1 MSPFTTAA
9 VAGRRLLAKRPWL
22 YWVVVA
28 AAALGVA
35 ASMLERSDRIDDAR
49 DAWGE
54 TTTVWVATR
63 SLAPGD
69 GVLAEAR
76 EVPAAV
82 APPQHVIS
90 VDGLTT
96 RQHVG
101 PGEIITERDVAAGTG
116 PQAITPPGWLAVPIV
131 ESPASGA
138 AIGDRV
144 QVASD
149 GLVIS
154 TDALVV
160 GLHDDVTVLAVPAHE
175 AALVPAAAAAG
186 TATLLLLP

>member
-1 MSPFTTAA
+1 MSPFTAGVA
-9 VAGRRLLAKRPWL
+9 VRRLLAKRPWL
-22 YWVVVA
+22 YWLVVG

-69 GVLAEAR
+69 PVLAEAR
-76 EVPAAV
+76 EVPVAV
-82 APPQHVIS
+82 APPQHVVS
-90 VDGLTT
+90 VDGLTM

-101 PGEIITERDVAAGTG
+101 PGEIIAERDVAAGTG
-116 PQAITPPGWLAVPIV
+116 PQAITPPGWLAVAIV

-138 AIGDRV
+138 AVGDGV
-144 QVASD
+144 
-149 GLVIS
+149 VIS

-160 GLHDDVTVLAVPAHE
+160 GLHDDVTVLAVPANE

-186 TATLLLLP
+186 TATLLLVP

>member
-22 YWVVVA
+22 YWLVVG

-35 ASMLERSDRIDDAR
+35 ASMLERSERIDDAR
-49 DAWGE
+49 DAWGG

-69 GVLAEAR
+69 PVLAEAR
-76 EVPAAV
+76 EVPVAV
-82 APPQHVIS
+82 APPQHVVSI
-90 VDGLTT
+90 DGLTT

-101 PGEIITERDVAAGTG
+101 PGEIIAERDVAAGTG
-116 PQAITPPGWLAVPIV
+116 PQAITPPGWLAVAIV

-138 AIGDRV
+138 AVGDRV

-186 TATLLLLP
+186 TATLLLVP

>member
-1 MSPFTTAA
+1 MSPLTTTA
-9 VAGRRLLAKRPWL
+9 VTVRRLVAKRPWL
-22 YWVVVA
+22 YWLVVG

-35 ASMLERSDRIDDAR
+35 ASMMERSDRIDDAR

-54 TTTVWVATR
+54 TTTVWVATK

-69 GVLAEAR
+69 PVLAEAL
-76 EVPAAV
+76 EVPVAV
-82 APPQHVIS
+82 APPQHVVSIE
-90 VDGLTT
+90 GLTT

-101 PGEIITERDVAAGTG
+101 PGEVIAEGDVAAHTG

-131 ESPASGA
+131 ESPPSGA

-149 GLVIS
+149 GVVIS
-154 TDALVV
+154 ADALVV

-186 TATLLLLP
+186 TATLLLVP